1 VPFRFDAER
10 GSESLMSDEAK
21 DLRDLAAKIA
31 EVVREHRANTI
42 AWEQT
47 RALCDYLTL
56 RARVIELGDELRRR
70 DRDFGKG
77 TDRMKTR
84 VHVVRYKIDEF
95 TRAPWF
101 GAGRRCNVA
110 RVGGGS
116 IVTPRI
122 FATMFS
128 ILICR

>member
-1 VPFRFDAER
+1 MQ
-10 GSESLMSDEAK
+10 SEEAKPMSDEAK

-56 RARVIELGDELRRR
+56 RARVIEMGDELRRR

-77 TDRMKTR
+77 Q
-84 VHVVRYKIDEF
+84 I
-95 TRAPWF
+95 
-101 GAGRRCNVA
+101 G
-110 RVGGGS
+110 
-116 IVTPRI
+116 
-122 FATMFS
+122 
-128 ILICR
+128 